1 MERPSHYAVYSHTG
15 SFSRHEYSTKIS
27 QEIQEQINV
36 KDGAGFVKKVN
47 FFVHLKLLLL
57 DVSGDIVKRNINL

>member
-1 MERPSHYAVYSHTG
+1 MERLSHYAVYSHAP

-47 FFVHLKLLLL
+47 FFLHLKLLLL
-57 DVSGDIVKRNINL
+57 DVSGDIKSNGI